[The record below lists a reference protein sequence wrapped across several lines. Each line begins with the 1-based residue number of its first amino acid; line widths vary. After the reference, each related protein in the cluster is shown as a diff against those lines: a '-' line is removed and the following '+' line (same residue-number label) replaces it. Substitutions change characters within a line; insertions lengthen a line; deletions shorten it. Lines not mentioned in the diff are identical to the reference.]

1 MLLILTVCAAT
12 CHDVAIPAPIP
23 ATPVG
28 CLIAAQRTAAGWA
41 ELHPSQTVTAWRC
54 EADR

>member
-28 CLIAAQRTAAGWA
+28 CLISAQQTIVEWTAM
-41 ELHPSQTVTAWRC
+41 HPSQPVTAWRC